1 MFNYLILLAVDQ
13 IKGQRTTASIYYIF
27 KGRKSAQTIQDAH
40 LYQLTNLYGIYNQIS
55 REDFE
60 SVLVQLSE
68 QGYLEK
74 THQDRAIIREKGLQY
89 LREHKNNYPYH
100 LLKGMAYANQTNEFI
115 ARLSLTIQ
123 TYSYLSMNVNR
134 FQPIIDTTPTQVWVK
149 QYYQKNQDVKEWLT
163 DVYHQLEGF
172 LLTIDDQQA
181 RMFVDRLTGY
191 QRFGLTIQQLSVK
204 YNLSK
209 HDVYLLLTLSYHQL
223 LSFIE
228 VNQMNPLLE
237 MIPNHNLQQK
247 KMIITKSAAKTYQLI
262 LKGYTIEQ
270 IMERRRLK
278 RSTIEDHIIELAY
291 AIPTFKLSP
300 FIKQDI
306 FNELVDKISQI
317 EDRQLSAI
325 RRQLGDHYSYFQIRL
340 ALAKARLKNSEE
352 RYDG

>member
-1 MFNYLILLAVDQ
+1 M
-13 IKGQRTTASIYYIF
+13 G
-27 KGRKSAQTIQDAH
+27 QTI
-40 LYQLTNLYGIYNQIS
+40 
-55 REDFE
+55 
-60 SVLVQLSE
+60 LS
-68 QGYLEK
+68 
-74 THQDRAIIREKGLQY
+74 
-89 LREHKNNYPYH
+89 
-100 LLKGMAYANQTNEFI
+100 
-115 ARLSLTIQ
+115 
-123 TYSYLSMNVNR
+123 
-134 FQPIIDTTPTQVWVK
+134 
-149 QYYQKNQDVKEWLT
+149 KNQDVKEWLT

-247 KMIITKSAAKTYQLI
+247 KMVITKSAAKTYQLI